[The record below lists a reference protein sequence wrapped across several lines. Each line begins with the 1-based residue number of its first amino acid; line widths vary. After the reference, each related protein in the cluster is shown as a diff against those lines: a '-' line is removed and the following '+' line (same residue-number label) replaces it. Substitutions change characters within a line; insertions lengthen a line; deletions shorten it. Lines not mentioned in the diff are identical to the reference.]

1 MNPAARLLPI
11 FLALILFSTSCAKKQ
26 PSNQLEAIK
35 STGIMRVVTNSANP
49 PFTYIGQSGKLTGFD
64 IDMAVEAGK
73 RMGLAIEFTDMP
85 LQPLIQQ
92 VQGGKSDIAVAALKY
107 SADFDMVVDF
117 TDPYLYISED
127 KIMAPGPEHV
137 EHTANNLYIIVPEG
151 EFQLAGELNKVIISM
166 IEDVFMEELVVK
178 YFLPDQ

>member
-73 RMGLAIEFTDMP
+73 RMGPWRLN
-85 LQPLIQQ
+85 LLICRC
-92 VQGGKSDIAVAALKY
+92 SL
-107 SADFDMVVDF
+107 
-117 TDPYLYISED
+117 
-127 KIMAPGPEHV
+127 
-137 EHTANNLYIIVPEG
+137 
-151 EFQLAGELNKVIISM
+151 
-166 IEDVFMEELVVK
+166 
-178 YFLPDQ
+178 

>member
-1 MNPAARLLPI
+1 
-11 FLALILFSTSCAKKQ
+11 
-26 PSNQLEAIK
+26 
-35 STGIMRVVTNSANP
+35 
-49 PFTYIGQSGKLTGFD
+49 
-64 IDMAVEAGK
+64 
-73 RMGLAIEFTDMP
+73 MP

-92 VQGGKSDIAVAALKY
+92 VQGGKSEIAVAALKY

-166 IEDVFMEELVVK
+166 IEDGFMEELVVK
-178 YFLPDQ
+178 YSLPDQ